1 MAIGVIGRKAGM
13 TRIFTEDG
21 SAVPVTVV
29 RVEPNRITQIK
40 QPERD
45 GYSALQLTTG
55 TRRANRVTR
64 PVAGHFAGAGVEP
77 GRGLWELRAPAE
89 TASVYEAGGELDV
102 TQFEAGQRVDVVGTS
117 KGRGFQGTVKR
128 HNFNTQDNSHGNSL
142 AHRVPGSIGQ
152 MQDPGHVW
160 KGKRMPGHMGNARR
174 TAQNLEVVRVDAER
188 GLLLLRGAVPGSKDG
203 DLMVKP
209 TVKAQ
214 R

>member
-13 TRIFTEDG
+13 TRIFTDEG
-21 SAVPVTVV
+21 AAIPVTVI
-29 RVEPNRITQIK
+29 RVEPNRVTQIK
-40 QPERD
+40 RPERD

-55 TRRANRVTR
+55 SRRAARV
-64 PVAGHFAGAGVEP
+64 PKPEAGHFAQAGVEP
-77 GRGLWELRAPAE
+77 GRGLWEVRLPA
-89 TASVYEAGGELDV
+89 ASAGEHEVGAALDV
-102 TQFEAGQRVDVVGTS
+102 GQFEAGQRVDVTGTT
-117 KGRGFQGTVKR
+117 KGRGFQGTVRR

-160 KGKRMPGHMGNARR
+160 KGKRMPGHMGNAKR

-188 GLLLLRGAVPGSKDG
+188 GLLLVRGAVPGASNG
-203 DLMVKP
+203 DLMVQP
-209 TVKAQ
+209 SVKTQ

>member
-64 PVAGHFAGAGVEP
+64 PEAGHFAGAGVEP

-89 TASVYEAGGELDV
+89 TARVYEAGGELDV